1 MRFWVLMLCLM
12 CCYVHAWTQP
22 NVQPS
27 VMVVPFKTSD
37 QTYQSI
43 IENDRARRIAI
54 AKVDEYFL
62 ARDFR
67 TINFLQH
74 LNSVNEDQILESNN
88 QQSLEQQIAKNT
100 NADVIVYI
108 DAGYKNYRASDG
120 QQVYV
125 VNMTLSAIDVQSAQ
139 TLSAAEGESKVGSF
153 DDPEFYMKSAIDAI
167 GDNFLNRLN
176 KQFGDIVKNGRP
188 MKLSI
193 TISTSSSIDLFT
205 EIGDD
210 YDVLMDV
217 LEDYFKETAFNNYM
231 RCPIKVQTKYECDD
245 FRIPLKDPDNPQ
257 MNYTASDYYREL
269 RKFLRKEFQL
279 FTKPTIIGSNL
290 RVTICGT
297 EKCQ

>member
-1 MRFWVLMLCLM
+1 MRFWVLILFSM
-12 CCYVHAWTQP
+12 CCYVHVWSQP

-62 ARDFR
+62 ARNFR

-74 LNSVNEDQILESNN
+74 LNSVNEDQILESKN
-88 QQSLEQQIAKNT
+88 QQSLEQQIAENT

-167 GDNFLNRLN
+167 GDNFLNSLN
-176 KQFGDIVKNGRP
+176 KQFGDIIKNGRP
-188 MKLSI
+188 MKLSL
-193 TISTSSSIDLFT
+193 TIDPASTVDLFT
-205 EIGDD
+205 EVGDD
-210 YDVLMDV
+210 YDLLMDV
-217 LEDYFKETAFNNYM
+217 LEDYFKSTAFNSYM

-245 FRIPLKDPDNPQ
+245 FRIPLKDPDSPE
-257 MNYTASDYYREL
+257 MNYTASDYYRQL
-269 RKFLRKEFQL
+269 RKFLRKEFGL
-279 FTKPTIIGSNL
+279 FSKPTIIGSNL
-290 RVTICGT
+290 RVTICGK
-297 EKCQ
+297 ENCK